1 MNDKLENEVVRLL
14 TERKLTIATGESCTG
29 GLIANRITNVA
40 GSSACLLGGLIAYS
54 NQVKER
60 IASVSGETL
69 SQYGAVSAE
78 VARELARGVR
88 SMFAADVA
96 VSVTGIAGPG
106 GSTPGKPVGLT
117 YIGICAEGYEQVA
130 KHIWQSDRIGNKQ
143 RSADAAL
150 GMVLHYLG
158 ARMSMGNND
167 TDVATDVEA
176 SLAADGQV
184 TARAFTWQGR
194 RLVVTS
200 SGRQWQEA
208 DRRHLLVQTS
218 SGETLELAIAMP
230 EMRWTARLVGQ
241 RSLLA

>member
-40 GSSACLLGGLIAYS
+40 GSSACLLGSLVAYS

-60 IASVSGETL
+60 IAGVSGETL
-69 SQYGAVSAE
+69 AQHGAVSAE

-88 SMFAADVA
+88 SLFEADVA

-117 YIGICAEGYEQVA
+117 YIGICAVGYEQVA

-143 RSADAAL
+143 QSADAAL
-150 GMVLHYLG
+150 NMVLDYLG
-158 ARMSMGNND
+158 AQMEAENND
-167 TDVATDVEA
+167 ADLATDVEA
-176 SLAADGQV
+176 NLAADGHITV
-184 TARAFTWQGR
+184 RAFTWQGR

-200 SGRQWQEA
+200 SGRQWQES
-208 DRRHLLVQTS
+208 DRRHVLVQTS
-218 SGETLELAIAMP
+218 SGETLELAVTMP
-230 EMRWTARLVGQ
+230 AMRWTAKLVGQ

>member
-1 MNDKLENEVVRLL
+1 L

-40 GSSACLLGGLIAYS
+40 GSSACLLGSLVAYS

-60 IASVSGETL
+60 IARVSGETL
-69 SQYGAVSAE
+69 ARHGAVSAE
-78 VARELARGVR
+78 VARELARGVQ
-88 SMFAADVA
+88 SLFAADIA

-117 YIGICAEGYEQVA
+117 YIGICAAGYEQVA

-143 RSADAAL
+143 ESADAAL
-150 GMVLHYLG
+150 SMVLDYLG
-158 ARMSMGNND
+158 AQMAVANND
-167 TDVATDVEA
+167 ADMATDVEA
-176 SLAADGQV
+176 SLGADGHIMV
-184 TARAFTWQGR
+184 RAFTWQGR
-194 RLVVTS
+194 RLMITS

-208 DRRHLLVQTS
+208 DRRHVLVQTL
-218 SGETLELAIAMP
+218 SGETLELAVEMP
-230 EMRWTARLVGQ
+230 AMRWTARLVGQ